1 MADYVGI
8 FEGRDW
14 LAPEMLGKGTE
25 EEKGINDEWSK
36 DDWLKLVEI
45 ARDLKKKYKEGIA
58 HKYLP
63 GQTLF
68 MLFFNDSLRTRN
80 SFEAGMTQLGG
91 HAHFLDP
98 SNIYKPAL
106 PGEDIPY
113 KTERIADVA
122 RVLSEMGNAISIR
135 IYGGAVDWKYAKG
148 HNINKEFARWAKIP
162 VINMEDDIFHP
173 CQALADWQA
182 IDEHLN
188 GKYEKK
194 KYVMSYAYSGGLK
207 PLAVP
212 TSCVLSATMMG
223 MDVVFARPKGFE
235 LEDSIIERCK
245 EYADMF
251 GGTFEETD
259 DMEEAFE
266 GADVVYPKAWT
277 PRDALIGPWNNR
289 TEPDKE
295 LANEISAKHKDWI
308 CDREKMDLC
317 NKNAIYMHCLPA
329 DRGQEVTDEVIDGPQ
344 SIVFDEAG
352 NRMHAQKALMTAI
365 MGKRE
370 E

>member
-1 MADYVGI
+1 MKDYVGL

-14 LAPEMLGKGTE
+14 IEPEMLGKNAGKDKKLNDNWSLDDWKKLIE
-25 EEKGINDEWSK
+25 IAKELKIEYKKGIPH
-36 DDWLKLVEI
+36 KL
-45 ARDLKKKYKEGIA
+45 
-58 HKYLP
+58 LP
-63 GQTLF
+63 EQTLF

-80 SFEAGMTQLGG
+80 SFEAGMTQFGG

-98 SNIYKPAL
+98 SQIYKPAL
-106 PGEDIPY
+106 PGEDVPY

-122 RVLSEMGNAISIR
+122 RVLSEMGNAIAIR

-148 HNINKEFARWAKIP
+148 HKIIQEMARWADIP
-162 VINMEDDIFHP
+162 VINMEDDVFHP

-182 IDEHLN
+182 IDEHLH

-212 TSCVLSATMMG
+212 TSCVLSSTMMG

-235 LEDSIIERCK
+235 LEDGIIERCE

-251 GGTFEETD
+251 GGSFEETD
-259 DMEEAFE
+259 NMGEAFE

-277 PRDALIGPWNNR
+277 PRDALIGPWNSR

-295 LANEISAKHKDWI
+295 LAMKLADENKNWI
-308 CDREKMDLC
+308 CDQTKMDLC

-329 DRGQEVTDEVIDGPQ
+329 DRGQEVTDEVIDGKQ
-344 SIVFDEAG
+344 SVVFDEAG
-352 NRMHAQKALMTAI
+352 NRMHAQNALMATI
-365 MGKRE
+365 MGKKE
-370 E
+370 